1 MNKHV
6 CFIAPYQ
13 ELVELGK
20 QANRILGADIQ
31 IKPGNLENGIMVA
44 REVLRNKTKVIISR
58 GGTASAIRREVDIP
72 VVEIKVSGYDILK
85 ALYSFRETIA
95 PIGIV
100 GYQNVVTSC
109 CSIAEIMNIPI
120 KEYVLSG
127 TESVNWPAVQK
138 DIDEMIAQNGIRIII
153 GDTVIKNLKLRNLE
167 VRLITSGLEAVIQ
180 AFEEAIQIL
189 RITELE
195 KEKRKRFQAVLDFV
209 HDGIVVANEKGTITF
224 LNPLAEKVFLVKK
237 EEALGKN
244 IAEITLMTRINN
256 VLNTGMPEIQQIQ
269 ELDTST
275 IMTNTIPI
283 VVDGG
288 IKGVVVTFQEI
299 AEIQDA
305 EQKIRKNLHSKGLL
319 ARYSFRD
326 ILTCDPRM
334 KKLIEVAKE
343 YARTD
348 ATILIEGESG
358 TGKEVLAQSIH
369 AESSRAS
376 EPFLAINCAALPP
389 LLLESELFGYEEG
402 AFTGAKKGGKMGL
415 FEMAHKGTIFLD
427 EIGEMD
433 HHIQARL
440 LRVLEEKQVMR
451 LGSSKIVPV
460 NIRIISATNADLK
473 KKVNEGQFRIDL
485 YYRLNVL
492 HLRTIPLREMK
503 ADIEYLAL
511 YYIRKYN
518 ELYGRQIEHLS
529 SEVLDFLKEYQ
540 FPGNTRELKNVLER
554 IVLTAKSDYITM
566 ESISFIV
573 QELSSLNDTTQTQ
586 LEDILSGTMLE
597 IKEKVIHKVLR
608 QENYNKSYTARR
620 LGIDRS
626 TIERYIKNSERQ

>member
-1 MNKHV
+1 
-6 CFIAPYQ
+6 
-13 ELVELGK
+13 
-20 QANRILGADIQ
+20 
-31 IKPGNLENGIMVA
+31 
-44 REVLRNKTKVIISR
+44 
-58 GGTASAIRREVDIP
+58 
-72 VVEIKVSGYDILK
+72 
-85 ALYSFRETIA
+85 
-95 PIGIV
+95 
-100 GYQNVVTSC
+100 
-109 CSIAEIMNIPI
+109 
-120 KEYVLSG
+120 
-127 TESVNWPAVQK
+127 
-138 DIDEMIAQNGIRIII
+138 
-153 GDTVIKNLKLRNLE
+153 
-167 VRLITSGLEAVIQ
+167 
-180 AFEEAIQIL
+180 
-189 RITELE
+189 
-195 KEKRKRFQAVLDFV
+195 
-209 HDGIVVANEKGTITF
+209 
-224 LNPLAEKVFLVKK
+224 
-237 EEALGKN
+237 
-244 IAEITLMTRINN
+244 
-256 VLNTGMPEIQQIQ
+256 
-269 ELDTST
+269 
-275 IMTNTIPI
+275 
-283 VVDGG
+283 
-288 IKGVVVTFQEI
+288 
-299 AEIQDA
+299 
-305 EQKIRKNLHSKGLL
+305 
-319 ARYSFRD
+319 
-326 ILTCDPRM
+326 M

-369 AESSRAS
+369 AESSRVS

-402 AFTGAKKGGKMGL
+402 AFTGAKKGGKVGL

-540 FPGNTRELKNVLER
+540 FPGNIRELKNVLER

-608 QENYNKSYTARR
+608 QENYNKSNTARR

-626 TIERYIKNSERQ
+626 TIERYIKNSAR

>member
-44 REVLRNKTKVIISR
+44 HEVLRKKTKVIISR
-58 GGTASAIRREVDIP
+58 GGTASSIRREVDIP

-85 ALYSFRETIA
+85 VLYSFRETTA

-100 GYQNVVTSC
+100 GYQNVVTGC
-109 CSIAEIMNIPI
+109 RSIAGIMNIPI
-120 KEYVLSG
+120 KEYVLSDA
-127 TESVNWPAVQK
+127 ESVNWTAVQK
-138 DIDEMIAQNGIRIII
+138 DVDEIIAQNGIRIII

-189 RITELE
+189 RITEQE

-256 VLNTGMPEIQQIQ
+256 VLKTGMPEIQQIQ
-269 ELDTST
+269 ELNTST

-305 EQKIRKNLHSKGLL
+305 E
-319 ARYSFRD
+319 
-326 ILTCDPRM
+326 
-334 KKLIEVAKE
+334 KK
-343 YARTD
+343 
-348 ATILIEGESG
+348 
-358 TGKEVLAQSIH
+358 
-369 AESSRAS
+369 
-376 EPFLAINCAALPP
+376 
-389 LLLESELFGYEEG
+389 
-402 AFTGAKKGGKMGL
+402 
-415 FEMAHKGTIFLD
+415 
-427 EIGEMD
+427 
-433 HHIQARL
+433 
-440 LRVLEEKQVMR
+440 
-451 LGSSKIVPV
+451 
-460 NIRIISATNADLK
+460 
-473 KKVNEGQFRIDL
+473 
-485 YYRLNVL
+485 
-492 HLRTIPLREMK
+492 
-503 ADIEYLAL
+503 
-511 YYIRKYN
+511 
-518 ELYGRQIEHLS
+518 
-529 SEVLDFLKEYQ
+529 
-540 FPGNTRELKNVLER
+540 
-554 IVLTAKSDYITM
+554 
-566 ESISFIV
+566 
-573 QELSSLNDTTQTQ
+573 
-586 LEDILSGTMLE
+586 
-597 IKEKVIHKVLR
+597 
-608 QENYNKSYTARR
+608 
-620 LGIDRS
+620 
-626 TIERYIKNSERQ
+626 